1 MYFKVK
7 TYRSLYGHIINW
19 CQTELSWREAWDK
32 MGVENGAYKS
42 INFGTCIP
50 SRVYQN
56 SNCWLCGSC
65 FCGLPPANDS
75 SNLRWTRTC
84 CQAKKQQLAISNDCD
99 VILWILKDSE
109 CRRYKNNMSFSRH
122 SSFITRQN
130 RQLGFKCRVGDKSAS
145 YASLALSI
153 KAFRTWDPRR
163 TTCDTDHGGVFNFG
177 FSKNG
182 HVFPLNLYRNFLSC
196 IKFRSIAVST
206 VSLTEIF
213 SILVLFL

>member
-1 MYFKVK
+1 
-7 TYRSLYGHIINW
+7 
-19 CQTELSWREAWDK
+19 
-32 MGVENGAYKS
+32 MGVENGAYRS
-42 INFGTCIP
+42 INFGTCIS

-65 FCGLPPANDS
+65 FCGLPPANGS

-84 CQAKKQQLAISNDCD
+84 CQTKKQQLTISNDCD
-99 VILWILKDSE
+99 VILWIIKDSE
-109 CRRYKNNMSFSRH
+109 CRRYKNNMSLSRH

-130 RQLGFKCRVGDKSAS
+130 RQLGFKCRVGEKSAS

-163 TTCDTDHGGVFNFG
+163 TTSDTDHGGVFNFG

-182 HVFPLNLYRNFLSC
+182 HVFPLSHCRNVMSC
-196 IKFRSIAVST
+196 INLRTLQFQQ
-206 VSLTEIF
+206 
-213 SILVLFL
+213 FLWLESFQLQFCACSVNN